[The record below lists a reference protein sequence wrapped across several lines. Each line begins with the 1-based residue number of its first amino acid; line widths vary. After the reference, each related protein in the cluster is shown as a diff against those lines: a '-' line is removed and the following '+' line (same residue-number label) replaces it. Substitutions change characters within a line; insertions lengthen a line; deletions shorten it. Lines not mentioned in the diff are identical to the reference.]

1 MTENAAVVE
10 SESAMLLTYLVQQR
24 KGLQNAAYGLTEEEI
39 RLKPT
44 RSALSVGGLLKHAA
58 VTERGWAATML
69 GRPDEPDPQAYGD
82 NFLVSDADTLE
93 FLVTEVDQ
101 AARDTAAAVES
112 LAGLDVRV
120 QLPDAPWFPH
130 DPDGVSARWILLHV
144 IEELARHAGH
154 ADIIREHIDGA
165 TTFELL
171 AAAEGWPETDWL
183 KPWKRADAATAS
195 SGV

>member
-1 MTENAAVVE
+1 MTENAAAVE
-10 SESAMLLTYLVQQR
+10 TESAMLLTYLEQQR
-24 KGLQNAAYGLTEEEI
+24 KGLKNAAYGLTEEEI

-58 VTERGWAATML
+58 ATERGWNTTML
-69 GRPDEPDPQAYGD
+69 GRLDESDQQAYAD
-82 NFLVSDADTLE
+82 NFTVTDADTLE
-93 FLVTEVDQ
+93 TLRDGIDR
-101 AARDTAAAVES
+101 AAAEMEAAVES
-112 LAGLDVRV
+112 LADLDVRV
-120 QLPDAPWFPH
+120 QLPPAPWFPP
-130 DPDGVSARWILLHV
+130 DPNGVSARWILLHL

-183 KPWKRADAATAS
+183 KPWRRRDAPAAAP
-195 SGV
+195 GE